1 MPSDRPVLPPP
12 AADLKGNPAASK
24 AAPEGD
30 GGQGEGSFFGKLRPP
45 KAEGGAKPAREK
57 PAKSVKP
64 AKPAAPRPVPA
75 ASRPARTRTAH
86 LRLTRIDPLSVMKMA
101 FLLSIALGIVLV
113 VAVTIIWSVLSAVG
127 VWDNIN
133 SAVQQVIGTEQ
144 GETFDVSQYVG
155 TPRVI
160 GFALIASVINVV
172 LLTAIATLAAFVYN
186 LAAALLGGVE
196 MSLSEDR

>member
-1 MPSDRPVLPPP
+1 MPSDRPVLPPLP
-12 AADLKGNPAASK
+12 ADATSGGKADKPSLSERMRA
-24 AAPEGD
+24 
-30 GGQGEGSFFGKLRPP
+30 
-45 KAEGGAKPAREK
+45 KAET
-57 PAKSVKP
+57 VKP
-64 AKPAAPRPVPA
+64 ASKPASTKPVAARPAAP
-75 ASRPARTRTAH
+75 RTRTAH

-101 FLLSIALGIVLV
+101 FLLSIALGIVMV
-113 VAVTIIWSVLSAVG
+113 VAVTIVWSVLSAVG

-144 GETFDVSQYVG
+144 GETFDVSEYIG

-172 LLTAIATLAAFVYN
+172 LLTAIATLSAFVYN

-196 MSLSEDR
+196 MTWAEDR